1 MRDIAEISLELCY
14 ELIQNVSRCDLSIS
28 DAFYQSYFLCIM
40 QDVFFVLTD
49 TDHKS
54 GKLLVCTANIS
65 F

>member
-14 ELIQNVSRCDLSIS
+14 ELIQNVSRCDSSIS
-28 DAFYQSYFLCIM
+28 DAFYQAYYLCIM

-54 GKLLVCTANIS
+54 GKLH
-65 F
+65 